1 MAFTPSSSLSVRNTR
16 SHSASSIHGMPSFAK
31 LAFSTLPRVK
41 ILTPFSVS
49 RCPSV
54 PTVRNPNRMRCVKSA
69 ASSRSTSV

>member
-41 ILTPFSVS
+41 IFTPFSVS

-54 PTVRNPNRMRCVKSA
+54 PTVRKPNRMLCVNLA
-69 ASSRSTSV
+69 LASFSTSV